1 MCLVSFVPLDDYTL
15 ITSNRDESIQRQEPQ
30 PIQTYKHHPRIL
42 TYPKDVA
49 GGTWIAH
56 DDKQTAMVLLNGGFE
71 NHRRQPPYRKSRG
84 LIFLELL
91 SSDNPQEAWS
101 AIDLDNIEPF
111 TLIYFSSERI
121 LFENVWDGRSKTTT
135 ELDPT
140 TRHFWMSTTLYQRDY
155 YKGIKATFM
164 SLSNLTRKDV
174 FDFHNNYYYE
184 DNTQGFLIP
193 QIRTVSVSTMQI
205 SQTQTSLV
213 SKDLRMM
220 A

>member
-1 MCLVSFVPLDDYTL
+1 MCLVSFVPLDDRTL

-30 PIQTYKHHPRIL
+30 PIQTYKHHHRIL

-56 DDKQTAMVLLNGGFE
+56 DDKQNAMVLLNGGFE

>member
-1 MCLVSFVPLDDYTL
+1 MCLVSFVPMDDHIL

-30 PIQTYKHHPRIL
+30 PIQIYKHNNHNL

-49 GGTWIAH
+49 GGTWISH
-56 DDKQTAMVLLNGGFE
+56 DDKQNAMVLLNGGFE

-84 LIFLELL
+84 LIFLELF

-111 TLIYFSSERI
+111 TLIHFSNERI
-121 LFENVWDGRSKTTT
+121 LVENVWDGHSKTTT
-135 ELDPT
+135 ELDST
-140 TRHFWMSTTLYQRDY
+140 IRHLWMSTTLYKRDY
-155 YKGIKATFM
+155 FKEIKDTFM
-164 SLSNLTRKDV
+164 SLTNLTEKEV

-184 DNTQGFLIP
+184 NNTQGFLIP
-193 QIRTVSVSTMQI
+193 QIRTVSISTIQI
-205 SQTQTSLV
+205 SQTQSSLV

>member
-1 MCLVSFVPLDDYTL
+1 
-15 ITSNRDESIQRQEPQ
+15 
-30 PIQTYKHHPRIL
+30 
-42 TYPKDVA
+42 
-49 GGTWIAH
+49 
-56 DDKQTAMVLLNGGFE
+56 
-71 NHRRQPPYRKSRG
+71 
-84 LIFLELL
+84 
-91 SSDNPQEAWS
+91 
-101 AIDLDNIEPF
+101 
-111 TLIYFSSERI
+111 
-121 LFENVWDGRSKTTT
+121 
-135 ELDPT
+135 
-140 TRHFWMSTTLYQRDY
+140 MSTTLYQRDY
-155 YKGIKATFM
+155 DKGIKATFM